1 MILIKILICLLFIII
16 LLQIY
21 DWIKSAMGIKE
32 GMDQVG
38 PPPTTPV
45 PQPLSNTGL
54 SNDPLYLSTINAS
67 NIKMLSDQITKRD
80 IDTINNEISSLQ
92 TQVKANNAAMT
103 ALGKQLSNVSSQVV
117 GASFKSASQI
127 PAATG
132 TN

>member
-67 NIKMLSDQITKRD
+67 NIKMLSDQITKID

-92 TQVKANNAAMT
+92 TIAPLTLSATRISFPSVQLMFLKT
-103 ALGKQLSNVSSQVV
+103 ALH
-117 GASFKSASQI
+117 
-127 PAATG
+127 AAE
-132 TN
+132 NR